1 MAAAAACAVA
11 AFSAPVAGAVTG
23 PAAADGSYA
32 YTAKVTIGD
41 NARACTGA
49 LVDRYWV
56 VTAASCL
63 ADDPGRPQGLA
74 AGVPK
79 RKVTVTV
86 GDKSADVVELAPR
99 QERDLVMARLAL
111 PLNGIAPL
119 AVATTAPAPGES
131 LRVPGYGRTAD
142 EWVPAKPHTG
152 LFGVDAV
159 QPTGVTVTGQGGAA
173 ICKGDTGAPV
183 VRETGGKAELV
194 AVAARSWQGGC
205 LGTDPAE
212 TRTGAIGTRTDDLAS
227 WIGGLV
233 NRAYQ
238 VVNPASGRCLNVSG
252 AGPWTNGNPIIL
264 FDCVPGAGNE
274 TFQLNASGQ
283 LFNPASNRCLNVS
296 GAGPWANSNPIVLWD
311 CVPGAGN
318 ETFQLNASGQLLNPA
333 SNRCL
338 NVSGAG
344 PWPNSTPMILWDC
357 VTGQANETFVLASAD
372 KQAAGPTAA
381 LLNPVSGRC
390 VGLSG
395 TSATW
400 GNSTPIVLSDC
411 VPGAGNEQFQ
421 LTASGQLL
429 NPASGRC
436 LNVAGGGPT
445 WDNRTPI
452 ILWDCVPGQGNE
464 TFRMTADGQFLNPA
478 SGRCLNVS
486 GAGPVWD
493 NGTPVILWDCLPGAG
508 NEKFAFAA

>member
-32 YTAKVTIGD
+32 YTAKLTIGD

-252 AGPWTNGNPIIL
+252 AGPW
-264 FDCVPGAGNE
+264 
-274 TFQLNASGQ
+274 
-283 LFNPASNRCLNVS
+283 
-296 GAGPWANSNPIVLWD
+296 
-311 CVPGAGN
+311 
-318 ETFQLNASGQLLNPA
+318 
-333 SNRCL
+333 
-338 NVSGAG
+338 
-344 PWPNSTPMILWDC
+344 PNSTPMILWDC

-372 KQAAGPTAA
+372 KQAAGPAAA

-400 GNSTPIVLSDC
+400 GNFTPVVLSDC
-411 VPGAGNEQFQ
+411 VPGAANEQFQ